1 MRIALIVFA
10 LICIVGLLLCLYI
23 DLNDKNSSEL
33 TILIDIVALIL
44 VILMLFIII
53 LLI

>member
-1 MRIALIVFA
+1 MKIALIIFA
-10 LICIVGLLLCLYI
+10 LIYIVGLVLCLYI

-33 TILIDIVALIL
+33 TILIDIISLIL
-44 VILMLFIII
+44 VFVMLFIII

>member
-1 MRIALIVFA
+1 MKIALIIFT
-10 LICIVGLLLCLYI
+10 LICTVGLVLCLYI

-33 TILIDIVALIL
+33 TILIDIVSLIL
-44 VILMLFIII
+44 VFVMLFIII

>member
-1 MRIALIVFA
+1 MKIALIILA
-10 LICIVGLLLCLYI
+10 LIWIPGLALCLYI

-53 LLI
+53 LLL

>member
-1 MRIALIVFA
+1 MKIALIILA
-10 LICIVGLLLCLYI
+10 LICIVGLVSSLYI
-23 DLNDKNSSEL
+23 DLNDKTSSEL